1 MSLSLQKEHLTFSR
15 IANDGT
21 LGATGPDREHIA
33 VIFAMSGDCER
44 IDADLGS
51 GRLIHR
57 LCHEHS
63 ISRGDIKSIM
73 AQCSCS

>member
-33 VIFAMSGDCER
+33 VIFAMSGDCDGLTR
-44 IDADLGS
+44 IWVRDD
-51 GRLIHR
+51 
-57 LCHEHS
+57 
-63 ISRGDIKSIM
+63 
-73 AQCSCS
+73 